1 MSKGAGGRGQRVVSF
16 FFFFFGSLKCNNI
29 YYSLR
34 AYYVPDA
41 ALDGL
46 QIKISQYYQ

>member
-1 MSKGAGGRGQRVVSF
+1 MSKGVGGRGQRVVSGF
-16 FFFFFGSLKCNNI
+16 FFFFFGSFKCNI

-34 AYYVPDA
+34 GYYVPDA

>member
-1 MSKGAGGRGQRVVSF
+1 MEGVRGSF
-16 FFFFFGSLKCNNI
+16 LFFFGSLKCNNI

>member
-1 MSKGAGGRGQRVVSF
+1 MEGVRGSVLLLL
-16 FFFFFGSLKCNNI
+16 FGSPKFNNI

-34 AYYVPDA
+34 AYYVPDP